1 MKLVLDVLEA
11 REIINQQTVAQQ
23 KETREKFEK
32 ALEIASLNA
41 PYIHD
46 VLKNHKM
53 TKGLAEKAI
62 REFYELRSLCMLTT
76 GHKLGEVTTQYPI
89 LEQIKDN
96 DDTLVDLGWYDECE
110 PLLYELGVY

>member
-11 REIINQQTVAQQ
+11 REIINQQTVGQQ

-32 ALEIASLNA
+32 ALELASVNA
-41 PYIHD
+41 PYIND

-62 REFYELRSLCMLTT
+62 REYYELRSLCLLAT
-76 GHKLGEVTTQYPI
+76 GHELIKFEKMYPMLDTIQFNNTVVI
-89 LEQIKDN
+89 L
-96 DDTLVDLGWYDECE
+96 LGWYDECE
-110 PLLYELGVY
+110 QLLEELGAC